1 MLWITWAL
9 ARSDEQTMLN
19 TVAERIL
26 VRATRAASEAE
37 AAIDMLSDSDGE
49 PCSTANIALMQR
61 EVFNMLTIEEMGYLQ
76 DGALRCTSWGT
87 RLDLPETT
95 PDFRTESGLDVTFAL
110 RPALRG
116 GTPKLAY
123 RKDNYNVLVDPARF
137 VDVITEQKIHMA
149 VAAKDGRV
157 FAHTEA
163 ADLEAI
169 RRIAAQAQSAPDG
182 TYAYGV
188 VKSDDWIAIALE
200 PHPALFSTLRREQL
214 LMLPL
219 ALMLAGVMV
228 STVVWFSKQRLS
240 MRRELEIAIRQQEFI
255 VHYQPLID
263 LKTGQCIG
271 AEALVRWKRPDG
283 SWVRP
288 DLFIPVAEQSGL
300 IQKITAQV
308 IYRIGQD
315 IGQILSR
322 DSSLHIAINLSAEDL
337 ADGSFLR
344 LIDRLVRDHRL
355 QPNQIWL
362 EATERGFLDYAA
374 VSETIS
380 RAHQSGYVVCIDDFG
395 TGYSSLQ
402 HLEQLSFDVL
412 KIDKSFVDSI
422 GVSSPKSM
430 VIHHIIE
437 MAKSLG
443 TRIVAEGVER
453 SEQAEYLSETR
464 VEFGQ
469 GWLFSRALPKDEFA
483 AFLQERSTFAQKISV
498 V

>member
-9 ARSDEQTMLN
+9 ARSDEQAMLN

-26 VRATRAASEAE
+26 VRATRAASDAE
-37 AAIDMLSDSDGE
+37 AAVAMLSDSDGE
-49 PCSTANIALMQR
+49 PCSPANIALMQR
-61 EVFNMLTIEEMGYLQ
+61 EVFNTLTIEEMGYLQ

-87 RLDLPETT
+87 RLDLPETA
-95 PDFRTESGLDVTFAL
+95 PNFRTQSGLDVTFAV

-137 VDVITEQKIHMA
+137 VDVITEQKVHMA
-149 VAAKDGRV
+149 VAARDGRV

-163 ADLEAI
+163 ADLEAL
-169 RRIAAQAQSAPDG
+169 RRLVAQSRYAPDG

-228 STVVWFSKQRLS
+228 ATVVWFSRQRLS
-240 MRRELEIAIRQQEFI
+240 MRRELEIAIRQHEFI

-263 LKTGQCIG
+263 LKNGQCIG

-308 IYRIGQD
+308 IGRIGQD
-315 IGQILSR
+315 IGQILSQ
-322 DSSLHIAINLSAEDL
+322 DPSLHIAINLSAEDL
-337 ADGSFLR
+337 ADGSFLP
-344 LIDRLVRDHRL
+344 LIDALVRDHRL
-355 QPNQIWL
+355 EPNQIWL

-374 VSETIS
+374 VSETILT
-380 RAHQSGYVVCIDDFG
+380 AHQSGYVVCIDDFG

-422 GVSSPKSM
+422 GISSPKSM

-443 TRIVAEGVER
+443 ARIVAEGVER
-453 SEQAEYLSETR
+453 SEQAEYLKGKA

-469 GWLFSRALPKDEFA
+469 GWLFSRALPNDEFA
-483 AFLQERSTFAQKISV
+483 AYLHQQSTSS
-498 V
+498 

>member
-1 MLWITWAL
+1 M
-9 ARSDEQTMLN
+9 
-19 TVAERIL
+19 
-26 VRATRAASEAE
+26 
-37 AAIDMLSDSDGE
+37 
-49 PCSTANIALMQR
+49 
-61 EVFNMLTIEEMGYLQ
+61 
-76 DGALRCTSWGT
+76 
-87 RLDLPETT
+87 
-95 PDFRTESGLDVTFAL
+95 
-110 RPALRG
+110 
-116 GTPKLAY
+116 
-123 RKDNYNVLVDPARF
+123 
-137 VDVITEQKIHMA
+137 
-149 VAAKDGRV
+149 
-157 FAHTEA
+157 
-163 ADLEAI
+163 
-169 RRIAAQAQSAPDG
+169 
-182 TYAYGV
+182 
-188 VKSDDWIAIALE
+188 
-200 PHPALFSTLRREQL
+200 
-214 LMLPL
+214 
-219 ALMLAGVMV
+219 
-228 STVVWFSKQRLS
+228 
-240 MRRELEIAIRQQEFI
+240 
-255 VHYQPLID
+255 
-263 LKTGQCIG
+263 
-271 AEALVRWKRPDG
+271 
-283 SWVRP
+283 
-288 DLFIPVAEQSGL
+288 
-300 IQKITAQV
+300 
-308 IYRIGQD
+308 
-315 IGQILSR
+315 
-322 DSSLHIAINLSAEDL
+322 HIAINLSAEDL

-453 SEQAEYLSETR
+453 SEQAEYLSEKR

-483 AFLQERSTFAQKISV
+483 AYLQERSTVAQKISV

>member
-9 ARSDEQTMLN
+9 ARSDEQAMLN

-37 AAIDMLSDSDGE
+37 AAIAMLSNSDGE

-61 EVFNMLTIEEMGYLQ
+61 EVFNTLTIEEMGYLQ
-76 DGALRCTSWGT
+76 DGTLRCTSWNT
-87 RLDLPETT
+87 LLNLPETT
-95 PDFRTESGLDVTFAL
+95 ADFRTESGLDVTFAL
-110 RPALRG
+110 RPALKG
-116 GTPKLAY
+116 GTTKLAY

-137 VDVITEQKIHMA
+137 VDVITEQKVHMA
-149 VAAKDGRV
+149 LAARDGRI

-163 ADLEAI
+163 ADLAAI
-169 RRIAAQAQSAPDG
+169 RRIVAQPQYAPDE

-200 PHPALFSTLRREQL
+200 PHPALLSTLRREQL

-228 STVVWFSKQRLS
+228 ATVVWFSRQRLS
-240 MRRELEIAIRQQEFI
+240 MRRELEIAIRKQEFT

-263 LKTGQCIG
+263 LKTEQCIG

-308 IYRIGQD
+308 IDRIGQD
-315 IGQILSR
+315 IGQILSQAP
-322 DSSLHIAINLSAEDL
+322 SLHIAINLSAEDL
-337 ADGSFLR
+337 ADGGFLH
-344 LIDRLVRDHRL
+344 LIDVLVRDHRL
-355 QPNQIWL
+355 KPNQIWL

-374 VSETIS
+374 VSETIL

-422 GVSSPKSM
+422 GISSPKSM

-443 TRIVAEGVER
+443 ARIVAEGVER
-453 SEQAEYLSETR
+453 SEQAEYLKAKE

-469 GWLFSRALPKDEFA
+469 GWLFSRALPNDEFA
-483 AFLQERSTFAQKISV
+483 AYLQERSTIAQEKSLV
-498 V
+498 